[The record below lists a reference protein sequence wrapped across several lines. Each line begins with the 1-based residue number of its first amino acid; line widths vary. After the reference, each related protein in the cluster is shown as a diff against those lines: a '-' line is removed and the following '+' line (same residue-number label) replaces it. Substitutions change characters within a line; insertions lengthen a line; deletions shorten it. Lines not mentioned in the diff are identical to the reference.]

1 MSSVE
6 LSDNKHLIHTINGTE
21 DTDKVL
27 ELCRELI
34 NDRGRAIFTHMGLY
48 DFSKISDFL
57 IAIKNT
63 NPKVDIL
70 HIYNTLE
77 SDIQKI
83 ALEIT
88 ENSGPEIERFIIDNG
103 INSK

>member
-1 MSSVE
+1 MNDTKLTNDS
-6 LSDNKHLIHTINGTE
+6 LLIHTIDGTE
-21 DTDKVL
+21 DTCKIL

-57 IAIKNT
+57 IAIKKT
-63 NPKVDIL
+63 NPKVDTL

>member
-27 ELCRELI
+27 ELCREMI
-34 NDRGRAIFTHMGLY
+34 NDRDGDVFTPTGLY
-48 DFSKISDFL
+48 NYSNIADFL
-57 IAIKNT
+57 IAVEKVCSD
-63 NPKVDIL
+63 VDIKL
-70 HIYNTLE
+70 VYNTLE

-88 ENSGPEIERFIIDNG
+88 ENSGPEIERFIIDND